1 MNPQIDLQSKFF
13 KDLADQNDQSSIVDE
28 TMEVLNLKRAAVY
41 KRMNGDTAMTT
52 AELIS
57 VADHFEC
64 SLDTMFFQNQFISF
78 RHPFMQMP
86 TTKSIDFLELIS
98 GYLETLR
105 SQKNSELTYMAN
117 ELPFFYY
124 ISRKYIFNF
133 QLSIWNH
140 LHWEEGALTINENAH
155 LDKSIETFRTE
166 IADYYDSHPVTEI
179 WNSNMLSNLYQQI
192 IFCITIRAFS
202 DIAFLDKLMMDIQ
215 NLIQHLKKIAVEGIR
230 KSYGDKEQVDLNIYL
245 NEFGNYLDIIL
256 YSGQNFQSTFIGFD
270 YPQFIVT
277 KSQRFYQYANQ
288 WTQKIKKRSVLISSE
303 GFQLRELFF
312 IKMEKDFNDFTY
324 RVDNLI
330 KVYYE

>member
-13 KDLADQNDQSSIVDE
+13 KDLVNHNGQRSIVDE
-28 TMEVLNLKRAAVY
+28 LMEVLNLKRAAVY

-52 AELIS
+52 AELIC

-64 SLDTMFFQNQFISF
+64 SLDTMFFQDQFISF

-105 SQKNSELTYMAN
+105 SQQNSELTYMAN

-133 QLSIWNH
+133 LLSIWNH
-140 LHWEEGALTINENAH
+140 LHWEEGALNINESAR
-155 LDKSIETFRTE
+155 LDEAVASFGKDITE
-166 IADYYDSHPVTEI
+166 YYDSHPVTEI

-192 IFCITIRAFS
+192 IFCMTIRAFN
-202 DIAFLDKLMMDIQ
+202 DITFVEKLMLDIQ
-215 NLIQHLKKIAVEGIR
+215 NLIQHLKHIAVEGIR
-230 KSYGDKEQVDLNIYL
+230 KSYGEKEQVDLKIYL

-277 KSQRFYQYANQ
+277 KSDRFYQYANQ
-288 WTQKIKKRSVLISSE
+288 WMQKIKKRSVLISSE
-303 GFQLRELFF
+303 GLQLRELFF
-312 IKMEKDFNDFTY
+312 IKMEKDFNDFKH